1 MNFKKIIPGVILS
14 LILSVPCTA
23 GAETEDSV
31 VSDELSVIYSDDFEL
46 ETINGWSVLGGVG
59 TMSIDTSRKQSG
71 SSSLNITGRT
81 QTFNGP
87 SISLDKI
94 FESEETYRI
103 EGWVYHESSKTE
115 TINCTLKYAD
125 SVNVSSYEGIAV
137 IEAPP
142 SSWVHFE
149 GTVETPEDLASTL
162 LYFESPNETLE
173 YNIDNISIYG
183 KTPENAVSGGKSKEN
198 PDIVSSYKFDFE
210 SGFGDW
216 IQRGNARIIRSNEQ
230 QCTGEYS
237 ILSTN
242 REKSWNGPTVSID
255 GVERGVEYTYEAS
268 VLYTEKKADDSHL
281 FMLQVQYSYNGSEV
295 YDLIGSAEVQ
305 KNVWT
310 KIKGT
315 LVIPEGAA
323 NVMLYVQT
331 DNVEDGATP
340 TLTDLVSFYID
351 DVSAIRSD
359 LVNPKKNIVPVLV
372 IAGIIAALIILIVI
386 IVKSLSQGS
395 DETNEEEK
403 EEFDSVSKVINS
415 LENKRPVLPADS
427 GTKITD
433 NTADTKADTK
443 NENRT
448 AEAKEEKEKNSS
460 KPSEDSKENQNKPA
474 SGNNSG
480 SSSKKSGKKNKN
492 SSSGKPA
499 QTGNNKSEKSVSGD
513 TNKKS
518 VSPSENVKKDSDSSV
533 KQSEN
538 KEKNTVTETSIT
550 SEKSSEKTEKSES
563 PASDDSRARDIFNI
577 ETFSYDEGTA
587 QYDEN
592 SDDPL
597 ENPFDGF

>member
-403 EEFDSVSKVINS
+403 EEFDSVNKVINS
-415 LENKRPVLPADS
+415 LENKSPVLPADS

-499 QTGNNKSEKSVSGD
+499 QTVNNKSEKSVSGD

-577 ETFSYDEGTA
+577 ETFSYNEGTT

>member
-499 QTGNNKSEKSVSGD
+499 QTVNNKSEKSVSGD

-577 ETFSYDEGTA
+577 ETFSYNEGTT

>member
-115 TINCTLKYAD
+115 TINCTLKYTD

-198 PDIVSSYKFDFE
+198 PDVVSSYKFDFE

-433 NTADTKADTK
+433 NTADTK

-460 KPSEDSKENQNKPA
+460 KPSEDSKENQNKPD

-577 ETFSYDEGTA
+577 ETFSYNEGTT

-597 ENPFDGF
+597 KNPFDGF

>member
-1 MNFKKIIPGVILS
+1 MNFKKIIPGVIIS

-115 TINCTLKYAD
+115 TINCTLKYTD

-198 PDIVSSYKFDFE
+198 PDVVSSYKFDFE
-210 SGFGDW
+210 SGFGNW

-415 LENKRPVLPADS
+415 LENKSPVLPADS

-577 ETFSYDEGTA
+577 ETFSYNEGTT

>member
-115 TINCTLKYAD
+115 TINCTLKYTD

-149 GTVETPEDLASTL
+149 GTVETPEHLPSTL

-415 LENKRPVLPADS
+415 LENKSPVLPADS

-499 QTGNNKSEKSVSGD
+499 QTVNNKSEKSVSGD

-577 ETFSYDEGTA
+577 ETFSYNEGTT

>member
-71 SSSLNITGRT
+71 NSSLNITGRT

-115 TINCTLKYAD
+115 TINCTLKYTD

-443 NENRT
+443 NEKRT

-592 SDDPL
+592 LDDPL

>member
-415 LENKRPVLPADS
+415 LENKSPVLPADS

-499 QTGNNKSEKSVSGD
+499 QTVNNKSEKSVSGD

-577 ETFSYDEGTA
+577 ETFSYNEGTT

-597 ENPFDGF
+597 ENPFEGF

>member
-415 LENKRPVLPADS
+415 LENKSPVLPADS

>member
-71 SSSLNITGRT
+71 NSSLNITGRT

-115 TINCTLKYAD
+115 TINCTLKYTD

-443 NENRT
+443 NEKRT